1 MIYFNFSFN
10 YRDFSFQMRGDI
22 KIGELVGLSG
32 PSGAGKSTLLRLLA
46 GLEKA
51 KQGQLIVGDTVWFD
65 SQKKIF
71 LPPQMRQIGIVFQDY
86 ALFPHMTVKEQIV
99 YAADQQDSK
108 WIDELIALTG
118 LDKLIHRYPY
128 ELSGGQKQRTALA
141 RALAKKPKLLLLDEP
156 LSAVDHDTRMQL
168 QVLLRHIHK
177 EYLTYTLLVSHN
189 IAELLFLSHRIFK
202 CEKGEIIASGIP
214 SQVLLS
220 NITQHLLAQ
229 ILEKRYINHDW
240 ILTLLIGQAIFN
252 IKASQEE
259 AAGLTEGETIK
270 LSPKTLSALIA

>member
-1 MIYFNFSFN
+1 MIYFNFLFN
-10 YRDFSFQMRGDI
+10 YYGFSFEMRGDI
-22 KIGELVGLSG
+22 KTGELIGLSG
-32 PSGAGKSTLLRLLA
+32 PSGAGKSTFLRLLA

-51 KQGQLIVGDTVWFD
+51 EQGQLIVGDTVWFD

-86 ALFPHMTVKEQIV
+86 ALFPHMTVKEQII
-99 YAADQQDSK
+99 YATHQQDSK
-108 WIDELIALTG
+108 WIDELITLTG
-118 LDKLIHRYPY
+118 LDELIHRYPY

-156 LSAVDHDTRMQL
+156 LSAIDHDARMQL
-168 QVLLRHIHK
+168 QILLQHLHK

-202 CEKGEIIASGIP
+202 CEKGKITASGIP

-220 NITQHLLAQ
+220 NITQHLSAK

-240 ILTLLIGQAIFN
+240 VLTLLIGQTIFN

-259 AAGLTEGETIK
+259 VAHFTEGETIK
-270 LSPKTLSALIA
+270 LCPKKL